1 MEQLADR
8 FDAFGPLLAAERS
21 RRRLSQMELGLLSG
35 VSQRHISFIERGRS
49 RVGRQV
55 AGRLAAALQLGYDDA
70 NRLLA
75 AAGFRPL
82 RAAPE
87 WNDPQFA
94 DARRVIVLMLD
105 KHEPFPAVVTNR
117 SGDLLTSTKGL
128 DDLLEFAGMADAWER
143 TRRDGPPNLYD
154 LALHPDGIV
163 QLLTNPHQVVPHT
176 MRRLAVAATEHRG
189 AAATLERARRYP
201 IVMEWTESVESVADA
216 AVVIEQYVVREHS
229 IRLIGATAN
238 LGSPED
244 VTAQDVRV
252 ELFFPADL
260 ETGALLHQMN
270 ELLGSLDN

>member
-1 MEQLADR
+1 MDPLADR
-8 FDAFGPLLAAERS
+8 NSFGRLLAAERS
-21 RRRLSQMELGLLSG
+21 RRRLSQMELGLMSG

-55 AGRLAAALQLGYDDA
+55 AGRLASALQLGYDDA

-87 WNDPQFA
+87 WSDQRFA
-94 DARRVIVLMLD
+94 DARRVIMLMLE
-105 KHEPFPAVVTNR
+105 KHEPFPAVVTDR
-117 SGDLLTSTKGL
+117 SGDVLARTNGL
-128 DDLLEFAGMADAWER
+128 DDLLEFAEMKDPWER
-143 TRRDGPPNLYD
+143 TRSDGPPNLYD

-176 MRRLAVAATEHRG
+176 IRRLAVAASEHHG
-189 AAATLERARRYP
+189 AAATMARVREYP
-201 IVMEWTESVESVADA
+201 IVIEWADSMESAEDA
-216 AVVIEQYVVREHS
+216 AVVIEHYEVGGHP

-252 ELFFPADL
+252 EFFFPADP
-260 ETGALLHQMN
+260 ETATLLAGLGAC
-270 ELLGSLDN
+270 SPRRKS